1 MAKKIDPKQT
11 KRAMA
16 FGLWMNAPDPS
27 PNKAYEIPLSDI
39 QKQELSHRGVPDV
52 FVTDI

>member
-16 FGLWMNAPDPS
+16 FGLWMNAPNPS
-27 PNKAYEIPLSDI
+27 TNKAYEIPLSDI